1 LFYAAYAPHNEMEST
16 MTEEEIEAV
25 AEELAKVGGSSWYPG
40 RTTGPL
46 FRTVSDRYRDRARV
60 AIAALD
66 RLRANKKRL
75 ETPESQ
81 NAQSDVPDDVLVSRS
96 GDPLH
101 VGSIVIYRPSGERRA
116 VPCRV
121 EKLADGR
128 AYLVH
133 CAQPDIG
140 WVSIEGLVSL
150 DATDSVESE

>member
-1 LFYAAYAPHNEMEST
+1 MAYARQNEMDAK
-16 MTEEEIEAV
+16 MTEEEIEVV

-46 FRTVSDRYRDRARV
+46 LRAVSDRYRDRARV

-66 RLRANKKRL
+66 RLRATRKNL
-75 ETPESQ
+75 EKPESL
-81 NAQSDVPDDVLVSRS
+81 ASDSYPSFESSEQLQ
-96 GDPLH
+96 
-101 VGSIVIYRPSGERRA
+101 VGSIVIYRPPGERRA

-121 EKLADGR
+121 EKLANGR

-140 WVSIEGLVSL
+140 WVPIEGLVSL
-150 DATDSVESE
+150 DTAADAINGD